1 MPIKSGTIVPKSSAS
16 KFMLLFTLFRSQKYE
31 RHELN
36 AFDLRLVINLY
47 LPQ

>member
-16 KFMLLFTLFRSQKYE
+16 KFMLLFTLFRSQK
-31 RHELN
+31 HELN